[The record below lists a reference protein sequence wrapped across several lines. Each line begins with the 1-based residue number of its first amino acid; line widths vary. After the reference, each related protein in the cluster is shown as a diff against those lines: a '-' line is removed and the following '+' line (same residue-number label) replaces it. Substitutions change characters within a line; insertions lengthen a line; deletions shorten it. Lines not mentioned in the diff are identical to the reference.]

1 MRILKFLLSG
11 IIFICFVIPGIPCYL
26 GVIYLIKKLYDYYQN
41 NLTDTY
47 NNSSIIQSNQNTD
60 ETDYKCK
67 FN

>member
-11 IIFICFVIPGIPCYL
+11 VIFICFAIPGIPCYL

-41 NLTDTY
+41 NLTD
-47 NNSSIIQSNQNTD
+47 SSNIQSNQNTN
-60 ETDYKCK
+60 ETDCKCE

>member
-41 NLTDTY
+41 NLTD
-47 NNSSIIQSNQNTD
+47 SSNIQSNQNTN
-60 ETDYKCK
+60 ETDCKCE

>member
-11 IIFICFVIPGIPCYL
+11 VIFICFVIPGIPCYL

-41 NLTDTY
+41 NLTD
-47 NNSSIIQSNQNTD
+47 SSNIQSNQNTN
-60 ETDYKCK
+60 ETDCKCE